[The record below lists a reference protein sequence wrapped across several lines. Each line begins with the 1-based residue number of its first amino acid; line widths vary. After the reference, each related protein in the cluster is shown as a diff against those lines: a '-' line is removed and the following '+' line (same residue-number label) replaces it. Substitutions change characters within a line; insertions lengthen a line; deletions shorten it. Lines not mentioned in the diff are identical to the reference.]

1 MDEPDSIGVKFK
13 HLKKEIGYTIQ
24 NIPVK
29 KVITSFVV
37 KILLQ
42 HAGLAQIVENY
53 KNLNFDSQELC
64 TSWLS
69 EGTLYNPKICLYLH
83 GYSFKTFFKAGR
95 KDRYDIMYDID
106 AYNKQHPPK

>member
-24 NIPVK
+24 NIPFK

-53 KNLNFDSQELC
+53 KNLNFDSQ
-64 TSWLS
+64 
-69 EGTLYNPKICLYLH
+69 
-83 GYSFKTFFKAGR
+83 
-95 KDRYDIMYDID
+95 
-106 AYNKQHPPK
+106 